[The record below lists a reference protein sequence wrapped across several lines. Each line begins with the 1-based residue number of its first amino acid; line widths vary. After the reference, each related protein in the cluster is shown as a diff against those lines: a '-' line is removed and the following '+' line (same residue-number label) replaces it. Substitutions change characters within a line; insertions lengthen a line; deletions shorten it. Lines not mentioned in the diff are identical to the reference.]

1 MGVTRGTF
9 DISNALSATGAATAA
24 LGGVVG
30 FARTWKDSPSIP
42 APRIIF
48 GDHLCPLVKFI
59 FIDLI
64 LIDAGFDRG

>member
-9 DISNALSATGAATAA
+9 DISNALSATGGAAAA
-24 LGGVVG
+24 LGVAVG
-30 FARTWKDSPSIP
+30 FARTWKDRPSIP

-64 LIDAGFDRG
+64 SIDAGFDRG